1 MLGCI
6 NSAVVFSPE
15 SSACRDCPYFEGCHK
30 NALALTQQKYPSA
43 SAAFLSIN
51 YSTNASDTEDALDIR
66 LSSASERVKN
76 QALLLNRKGFSF
88 SKARALI
95 KAGKNP
101 FNGFRTQ
108 RAFITIFDHLLSEG
122 KVRKSD
128 LVKHVIAVHQCSA
141 STASSLVSDVLG
153 LGELMKA
160 VTTTRFTAEIS
171 IKDDQ

>member
-15 SSACRDCPYFEGCHK
+15 SSACRDCPHFEGCHK
-30 NALALTQQKYPSA
+30 NALALTQQKHPNASA
-43 SAAFLSIN
+43 SFLSIS
-51 YSTNASDTEDALDIR
+51 YATNASNAEDALDIR
-66 LSSASERVKN
+66 LSSASERVKR

-88 SKARALI
+88 LQARAVL
-95 KAGKNP
+95 KAQKNP
-101 FNGFRTQ
+101 FKGIRTQ
-108 RAFITIFDHLLSEG
+108 RAFVTIFDHLLHAG

-128 LVKHVIAVHQCSA
+128 LVQHVIAVHQCSN
-141 STASSLVSDVLG
+141 STASSLVSDALG

-171 IKDDQ
+171 IKDDE